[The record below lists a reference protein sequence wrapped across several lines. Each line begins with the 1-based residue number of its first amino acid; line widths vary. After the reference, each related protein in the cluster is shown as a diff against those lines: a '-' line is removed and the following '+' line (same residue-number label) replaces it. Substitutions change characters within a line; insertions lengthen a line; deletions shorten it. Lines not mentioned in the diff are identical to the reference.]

1 MPIVKIIPSKS
12 NPGRLEAYL
21 KNPEKTDESLWFG
34 NLCDFDHVAES
45 FIRWNENMGKADR
58 PENRSYYH
66 IIIAWNTAKDT
77 ITPEQ
82 CQKMAREICC
92 RAGLSEYPY
101 YGTVHFDKQHLHA
114 HIMVDNCSIYG
125 KSYQSTRSSTE
136 QLKELGNEICR
147 REGYIHSIVD
157 TKKKAAERVT
167 DAEARIILEKG
178 QIPWKDKLRYQL
190 DEAMK
195 HAASLAE
202 FKERLK
208 REYQIEVS
216 TNRKGELRFL
226 PPDFEKRK
234 GSDRPKPCS
243 ARRLGD
249 KYSRTVLEETFR
261 KNQKLRKEWGRKG
274 GIHR

>member
-1 MPIVKIIPSKS
+1 
-12 NPGRLEAYL
+12 
-21 KNPEKTDESLWFG
+21 
-34 NLCDFDHVAES
+34 
-45 FIRWNENMGKADR
+45 
-58 PENRSYYH
+58 
-66 IIIAWNTAKDT
+66 
-77 ITPEQ
+77 
-82 CQKMAREICC
+82 
-92 RAGLSEYPY
+92 
-101 YGTVHFDKQHLHA
+101 
-114 HIMVDNCSIYG
+114 MVDNCSVYG
-125 KSYQSTRSSTE
+125 KSYQSTRNSTE

-157 TKKKAAERVT
+157 TKQKAAERVT

-202 FKERLK
+202 FKERLN

-249 KYSRTVLEETFR
+249 KYSRTALEETFR
-261 KNQKLRKEWGRKG
+261 KNQKLRQERSRKG